1 MSEQFWWYLARS
13 SGIVAWLMLTA
24 AVIWGVVLSTKAF
37 PEHRRPAWLLDLH
50 RWLGG
55 LTLAFLAIHLG
66 ALVAD
71 NYLQFDLADL
81 TIPFASEWEPG
92 AVALGVIA
100 LWLLVA
106 IELTSL
112 AKRRL
117 PKQVWRG
124 IHLTSYAVFWLTSI
138 HAALAGT
145 DRTLWLYQVTA
156 VASIAAVA
164 WSLMY
169 RLSNR
174 RQTRRQAVRR
184 SDEPEADTTD
194 RKGLPD
200 PVAVGS
206 DEIDPI
212 DTFATVSRVGEP
224 NGSID
229 S

>member
-24 AVIWGVVLSTKAF
+24 AVIWGVLLSTKAF
-37 PEHRRPAWLLDLH
+37 PDHRRPAWLLDLH

-92 AVALGVIA
+92 AVALGVVA
-100 LWLLVA
+100 LWFLVA

-117 PKQVWRG
+117 PKRVWRG

-174 RQTRRQAVRR
+174 RQSRRQARGR
-184 SDEPEADTTD
+184 SHERKADAAD
-194 RKGLPD
+194 QKALPN
-200 PVAVGS
+200 PVAVGR
-206 DEIDPI
+206 DEIDPV
-212 DTFATVSRVGEP
+212 DALTTVPSISEP
-224 NGSID
+224 NRSID
-229 S
+229 P